1 MGTTSSP
8 ASCNPS
14 MMSRRPAP
22 GCAVPVVPEEAS
34 RQKGL
39 TVCRWEACRSASRYA
54 ASASASPQY
63 GSQAEPLRP
72 PAPGSVA
79 AAVAGGPEP
88 GEHRHGRQER
98 KSGAHPGP

>member
-1 MGTTSSP
+1 
-8 ASCNPS
+8 

-79 AAVAGGPEP
+79 AAVAGGRSPVSTAMAGRSASPVRTWGPET
-88 GEHRHGRQER
+88 
-98 KSGAHPGP
+98 